1 MDLRTKMGPLIRQ
14 PDGALLRGLKELEP
28 NEEWAVM
35 PRMVDDNSCMYTPG
49 IKWGVSAGSFTHMTE
64 LFGPVLG
71 VMKYRTLQQAID
83 LVHQTGY
90 GLTSGLESLDDREQT
105 YWSSRIV
112 AGNLYINRSTTG
124 AIVLR
129 QPFGGMGKS
138 AFGPGIK
145 AGGPNYVVP
154 LMEFAAIDV
163 TQLEQNKSSG
173 NTQSQAPE
181 LESLSAFWQ
190 LLNDESKADSKRL
203 QDRCTD
209 EQWSKLLA
217 ALIDYDRFAVSEIR
231 QKHDTLK
238 LIGQDNFRLYQPMTH
253 IRIRVCSAD
262 SLLSIIA
269 RAAAVIAVGGR
280 ATISHADGV
289 QEDSLKLLEALTR
302 EWAADLEFVEE
313 SDDELVEAI
322 REGQVDRVR
331 YASPESVP
339 LIVRK
344 AAEDQFVYVADAPV
358 SPSGRVELLW
368 YVREQS
374 LCVDYHRYGNLGFRA
389 TESRSEPA

>member
-1 MDLRTKMGPLIRQ
+1 LI
-14 PDGALLRGLKELEP
+14 
-28 NEEWAVM
+28 
-35 PRMVDDNSCMYTPG
+35 
-49 IKWGVSAGSFTHMTE
+49 
-64 LFGPVLG
+64 
-71 VMKYRTLQQAID
+71 
-83 LVHQTGY
+83 
-90 GLTSGLESLDDREQT
+90 
-105 YWSSRIV
+105 

-124 AIVLR
+124 AVVLR

-154 LMEFAAIDV
+154 LMEFASIEDGPAASSENNGENVV
-163 TQLEQNKSSG
+163 T
-173 NTQSQAPE
+173 APE

-190 LLNDESKADSKRL
+190 LLNDEDNADSKRL
-203 QDRCTD
+203 QDQFTAD
-209 EQWSKLLA
+209 QWS
-217 ALIDYDRFAVSEIR
+217 ALRSALVDYDRFATSEIR
-231 QKHDTLK
+231 QKHDTLR

-253 IRIRVCSAD
+253 IRIRVSD
-262 SLLSIIA
+262 SDSWLSIIA

-280 ATISHADGV
+280 ATLSHADGV
-289 QEDSLKLLEALTR
+289 HEDSLNLLEALTG

-331 YASPESVP
+331 YAAPANVP
-339 LIVRK
+339 LAVRQ
-344 AAEDQFVYVADAPV
+344 AADEQFIYVADAPV
-358 SPSGRVELLW
+358 SPCGRVELLW